1 MASRTIKSAAAV
13 LVLSA
18 APFFAGPSMA
28 VDEGLAEGVDPAL
41 VAVVNGP
48 QRLDAKKARDAYR
61 HPVET
66 LTFFGLKPDMTV
78 VELWP
83 FGGWYTEIL
92 APYLREHGKY
102 YGATVAP
109 SDTGLG
115 VYRTAYEKE
124 LASKPEL
131 YDKVTVTDLE
141 PGKSE
146 IAPAGTADMVV
157 TFRNIHNWD
166 RAGMTEG
173 VFKEVHKALKPGGI
187 FGVVEHRADPGKE
200 NEEPGYVDEDRV
212 IKQVEAAGFKLV
224 AKSEI
229 NANPKDTKDYPGGVW
244 TLPPNFRGD
253 AKDRDRYAAIGE
265 SDRFTL
271 KFVKVAD

>member
-1 MASRTIKSAAAV
+1 MASSTIKSAAAV
-13 LVLSA
+13 FLLSA
-18 APFFAGPSMA
+18 AFFAGPTMA
-28 VDEGLAEGVDPAL
+28 ADEGLAEVADPAL
-41 VAVVNGP
+41 IAVVNGAH
-48 QRLDAKKARDAYR
+48 RSDARKARDQYR

-66 LTFFGLKPDMTV
+66 LTLFGLKPDMTV

-109 SDTGLG
+109 DDKGLG
-115 VYRTAYEKE
+115 RYRAAYEKE
-124 LASKPEL
+124 LASKPDL
-131 YDKVTVTDLE
+131 YDRVTVTDLE

-146 IAPAGTADMVV
+146 IAPVGTADMVV

-166 RAGMTEG
+166 REGMSEG

-187 FGVVEHRADPGKE
+187 FGVVEHRADSGKE
-200 NEEPGYVDEDRV
+200 GKQPGYVDEDRV
-212 IKQVEAAGFKLV
+212 IKRVEAAGFKLV

-244 TLPPNFRGD
+244 TLPPNFREGD
-253 AKDRDRYAAIGE
+253 KNRDKYTAIGE